1 MIPSA
6 QCISKAAYCM
16 APTELRELKIQLDK
30 MLHKEFIR
38 PSVSSWD
45 APVLLVKKKEGTSRL
60 CINYRELNKIIIKNK
75 YPLLWIDVLFNQL

>member
-1 MIPSA
+1 
-6 QCISKAAYCM
+6 M

-38 PSVSSWD
+38 PSVSPWD
-45 APVLLVKKKEGTSRL
+45 APVLLIKKKEGTSRL

-75 YPLLWIDVLFNQL
+75 YPLLWTDVLFNQL